1 VAGGT
6 LGTITAREHTDMR
19 TRAQSAIESVRDCGA
34 QMGTTAE
41 SLRTALPGVR
51 MDVAERTRTL
61 ELCEQLSAVAS
72 EVASVVA
79 GLDAVSAKSEDE
91 IHEVLR
97 TLSML
102 EAQMMQALAGFSVLA
117 DSLEQAG
124 ERDEANE
131 PAYVLVMD
139 AAASLLQSFQK
150 AKSSTEALRAALSGR
165 GQ

>member
-1 VAGGT
+1 
-6 LGTITAREHTDMR
+6 MR
-19 TRAQSAIESVRDCGA
+19 TRAQSAIESVRECGA
-34 QMGTTAE
+34 QIGARAQT
-41 SLRTALPGVR
+41 LRAALPNVR
-51 MDVAERTRTL
+51 MEAAERNKTL
-61 ELCEQLSAVAS
+61 ELCDQLSVAAS
-72 EVASVVA
+72 EVASVVV
-79 GLDAVSAKSEDE
+79 GLDAVSAKSDDE

-131 PAYVLVMD
+131 PAYVLVID
-139 AAASLLQSFQK
+139 TAAALLQSFQK

-165 GQ
+165 G